1 MPSKMKSRPQVYP
14 PLAFHIIRTIA
25 FISASIVSG
34 ILIYFCMQL
43 RHDGFKLPW
52 TFIIV
57 LASTLLSLLSLFL
70 TSFLYT
76 CFFLSPLFNL
86 ILNVTIFI
94 IWVVGYCLLTWNM
107 YGTLGHSC
115 SRANWASDD
124 GMMICRIYKALYSFE
139 VFGLLAQ
146 IALIVLDVRTRRAQ
160 TKLGRYNQMAAG
172 AARGGADVKLDDLNR
187 HSDSGLLGGHESSQ
201 DGLPYGIG
209 DYNSQAAHESR
220 LGLRDHA
227 AESDYSHGH
236 SGRVRVDDFNNSTS
250 SFGYNAYAPHTGY
263 ANGGYGYEPQ
273 R

>member
-1 MPSKMKSRPQVYP
+1 MKSRPQVYP
-14 PLAFHIIRTIA
+14 RLSFHLIRAVAFV
-25 FISASIVSG
+25 SASIVSG

-57 LASTLLSLLSLFL
+57 LASSLLSLLSLVL
-70 TSFLYT
+70 TSFLHT

-86 ILNVTIFI
+86 ILNVTVFI
-94 IWVVGYCLLTWNM
+94 LWVVGYGLLTWNM

-146 IALIVLDVRTRRAQ
+146 IALIVLDVRTRRAE
-160 TKLGRYNQMAAG
+160 TKLGKYNQMG
-172 AARGGADVKLDDLNR
+172 GPLVRGGADVKLDDLNNGQ
-187 HSDSGLLGGHESSQ
+187 SGASGLLGGHQETPQ
-201 DGLPYGIG
+201 DDGLPYGIG
-209 DYNSQAAHESR
+209 DYNESR

-227 AESDYSHGH
+227 AADITDYSNHSQ
-236 SGRVRVDDFNNSTS
+236 SGRVRMDDFNDSTS